1 MWINSS
7 CVASKFPRHAEAPL
21 SEYSPI
27 EADSAEVLALH
38 DGSFEPKLRRP
49 DRRDLAAG
57 SRADDNDVKFHSVCV
72 IDLATSCALRPR
84 ARALKVRALT
94 RSSRSMMSLRLS
106 RGMPCVMKIIRDR

>member
-1 MWINSS
+1 
-7 CVASKFPRHAEAPL
+7 L

-38 DGSFEPKLRRP
+38 NGSFEPKLRRP
-49 DRRDLAAG
+49 DRRDVAAR

-72 IDLATSCALRPR
+72 IDLAISCAFRPR

-106 RGMPCVMKIIRDR
+106 RGMP

>member
-7 CVASKFPRHAEAPL
+7 CVASKFPRQAEAPL

-49 DRRDLAAG
+49 DRRDVAAG
-57 SRADDNDVKFHSVCV
+57 TGTDHHQVV
-72 IDLATSCALRPR
+72 
-84 ARALKVRALT
+84 
-94 RSSRSMMSLRLS
+94 SLGHR
-106 RGMPCVMKIIRDR
+106 